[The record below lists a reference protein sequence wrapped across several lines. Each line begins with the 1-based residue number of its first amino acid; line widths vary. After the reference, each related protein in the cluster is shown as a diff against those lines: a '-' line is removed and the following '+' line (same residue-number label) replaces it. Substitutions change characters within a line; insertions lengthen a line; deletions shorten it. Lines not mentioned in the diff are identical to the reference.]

1 MFFSLF
7 YGLFVYL
14 TFHMTSVK
22 EELTDELLKNW
33 IKNWTTL
40 LDNREQ
46 ELDRREQRLKEQ
58 EKQLE
63 KRQYKHKET
72 RRCAHTSLPCWFNGD
87 EKTYR
92 KFLKNKVKKI
102 KKQLANS
109 KKWLGKVAFLFKLLS
124 CFVLF
129 EVLGCRRGA
138 NFIQVF
144 FYIILF
150 YF

>member
-72 RRCAHTSLPCWFNGD
+72 RRCAHTSLPSWFNGD
-87 EKTYR
+87 KKLYR
-92 KFLKNKVKKI
+92 KFLKHRVRKI
-102 KKQLANS
+102 KKTTCQL
-109 KKWLGKVAFLFKLLS
+109 KKMTWKSGF
-124 CFVLF
+124 
-129 EVLGCRRGA
+129 
-138 NFIQVF
+138 FI
-144 FYIILF
+144 
-150 YF
+150 